1 MDPRFVPHTERVIK
15 AEIDRAS
22 RENALEPK
30 RPKERVAMTDQKALL
45 NLDIRRVLANEVEFY
60 DPPERPPR

>member
-15 AEIDRAS
+15 AEIDRAL

-30 RPKERVAMTDQKALL
+30 RPKERVAMTDQTGLL
-45 NLDIRRVLANEVEFY
+45 NLDIRRVLTNEDEVF
-60 DPPERPPR
+60 DDRKPRPR

>member
-1 MDPRFVPHTERVIK
+1 MDRRLIPHIQQRIE
-15 AEIDRAS
+15 AEIAKAL
-22 RENALEPK
+22 RENALEPE

-60 DPPERPPR
+60 DPPERTPR